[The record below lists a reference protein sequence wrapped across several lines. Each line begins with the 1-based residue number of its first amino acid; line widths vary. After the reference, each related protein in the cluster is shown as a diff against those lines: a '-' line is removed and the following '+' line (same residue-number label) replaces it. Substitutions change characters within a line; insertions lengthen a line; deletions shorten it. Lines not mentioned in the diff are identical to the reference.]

1 MEYQFDNYEIA
12 AVESPVS
19 LHKPILTIKYTH
31 VYVNAELLKSA
42 PDMVY
47 VQFLID
53 RAAKKMIL
61 RPCDK
66 GEKEYVRLRT
76 LNDISAKP
84 RHILSGE
91 FSQRMFEFMQ
101 WDIKFRYRLSG
112 TPVITG
118 GVTHIAFNLN
128 DFTKHELTEKG
139 QAAAQ
144 RAYESRLGTQTDFGI
159 TVEENLLNPLVSHF
173 SEDTTVAVNADGK
186 PLDPDLTEVSDN
198 DNHC

>member
-1 MEYQFDNYEIA
+1 MDTQFDNYEIA
-12 AVESPVS
+12 AVESHVS

-31 VYVNAELLKSA
+31 VYVNAELLKTV
-42 PDMVY
+42 PDIVFA
-47 VQFLID
+47 QLLINRSD
-53 RAAKKMIL
+53 KKMIL

-76 LNDISAKP
+76 LNDVSAKP

-101 WDIKFRYRLSG
+101 WDIRFRYRLTG
-112 TPVITG
+112 TPVTNN
-118 GVTHIAFNLN
+118 GVTYIAFDLN

-144 RAYESRLGTQTDFGI
+144 KAYDSRTNMYTSFGI
-159 TVEENLLNPLVSHF
+159 TVEENLSNPLVSHF
-173 SEDTTVAVNADGK
+173 SEDTAIAVNDEQKPADADK
-186 PLDPDLTEVSDN
+186 TEVN
-198 DNHC
+198 L

>member
-12 AVESPVS
+12 AVESHVS

-31 VYVNAELLKSA
+31 VYVNTELLKTV
-42 PDMVY
+42 PNMVY
-47 VQFLID
+47 AQFLVN
-53 RAAKKMIL
+53 RADKKMIL

-76 LNDISAKP
+76 LNDVSAKP

-101 WDIKFRYRLSG
+101 WDIRFRYRLTG
-112 TPVITG
+112 IPVISN
-118 GVTHIAFNLN
+118 GVTHIAFDLN
-128 DFTKHELTEKG
+128 DFIRHELTEKG

-144 RAYESRLGTQTDFGI
+144 KAYEFRLGIHTNFGI
-159 TVEENLLNPLVSHF
+159 TVEENLSNPLVSHF
-173 SEDTTVAVNADGK
+173 SENTTIAINDELKPIDADKMEVN
-186 PLDPDLTEVSDN
+186 S
-198 DNHC
+198 

>member
-12 AVESPVS
+12 AVESHVS

-42 PDMVY
+42 PEMVY

-76 LNDISAKP
+76 LNDVSAKP

-112 TPVITG
+112 TPVISN
-118 GVTHIAFNLN
+118 GVTHIAFDLN
-128 DFTKHELTEKG
+128 DFTKYELTEKG

-144 RAYESRLGTQTDFGI
+144 KAYESRLKIIAEFGT
-159 TVEENLLNPLVSHF
+159 TVEENSLNPLVSRF
-173 SEDTTVAVNADGK
+173 SEDTAIAVNDEEK
-186 PLDPDLTEVSDN
+186 SIDPDITEVNSQ
-198 DNHC
+198 

>member
-118 GVTHIAFNLN
+118 GVSYNFSSPDLMRSTM
-128 DFTKHELTEKG
+128 
-139 QAAAQ
+139 
-144 RAYESRLGTQTDFGI
+144 FGI
-159 TVEENLLNPLVSHF
+159 SAHDRFARQIKFSTDILNLPEITSAAIEG
-173 SEDTTVAVNADGK
+173 STACK
-186 PLDPDLTEVSDN
+186 
-198 DNHC
+198 